1 MIEGKLV
8 NTTVGETITVFPI
21 DDVGLIFAFVVKKG
35 STTVNKEPETR
46 PDPPSG
52 FKIKQYYEIRTE
64 ALYSGKIKIIIFC
77 DSATELW
84 QFNERTRKWKNITK
98 NFNPTYHLIIGETDH
113 LSMFGVT

>member
-1 MIEGKLV
+1 MIEGKL
-8 NTTVGETITVFPI
+8 NTKVGETITVFPI

-35 STTVNKEPETR
+35 YTTIAKPKSVTVPLT
-46 PDPPSG
+46 G
-52 FKIKQYYEIRTE
+52 AKQYYEIRTE